1 MKKIVLFLLITLLF
15 SCKENNKSTV
25 ENTTQEKETITSKT
39 TQDEEELLV
48 GIISCKDLEQ
58 GIYNDWFVENFNDHT
73 LDIETVNKLKP
84 LLNDVFIQV
93 FMGTWCSDSQREVPA
108 LHKILETADFD
119 ENKMEIIAV
128 NREKRTPKGL
138 EKGMD
143 IQYVPTLI
151 FYKNKKELGR
161 IVESPVETLEK
172 DMLTILSEKPYKH
185 NYQE

>member
-1 MKKIVLFLLITLLF
+1 MKKVILSLLIPFLF
-15 SCKENNKSTV
+15 SCKENKKSTI
-25 ENTTQEKETITSKT
+25 ENTTQEKEVTTSKT
-39 TQDEEELLV
+39 NQDEEEMLI

-58 GIYNDWFVENFNDHT
+58 GIYNEWFVENFNDHT
-73 LDIETVNKLKP
+73 VDTKTINKLKP

-93 FMGTWCSDSQREVPA
+93 FMGTWCSDSQREIPA

-119 ENKMEIIAV
+119 ENNMEIIAV
-128 NREKRTPKGL
+128 NRDKTTPNGL

-161 IVESPVETLEK
+161 IVEMPVETLEK
-172 DMLTILSEKPYKH
+172 DMLAILSGKPYKH
-185 NYQE
+185 SYQE